1 MLEHSFPLVHL
12 LERHH
17 VATSAF
23 PSCQNSSPMSAGL
36 PRNQSA
42 GLPRNQAE
50 KSERDS
56 PKEHL
61 TLPHGSSEQAFP
73 CLAHI
78 CPVVTA
84 VSSRSGRYDIS
95 TKKSGRFQAPALKL
109 DPSRGAGDPG
119 GSFQSPD
126 KEAGVGLPRQSR

>member
-23 PSCQNSSPMSAGL
+23 PSCQNSSPM
-36 PRNQSA
+36 SA

-84 VSSRSGRYDIS
+84 VSSRSGRDDIS
-95 TKKSGRFQAPALKL
+95 TKKSGCFQAPELKL